1 MVATTVTSI
10 FLNQDDRVPDDSRGK
25 LFLVESRFLE
35 KKSVSEIYQTPD
47 LKKLRN
53 FKKTGENL
61 VGSRFFGLPNAPVV
75 SVLFRY
81 PSQVPLGGTVP
92 LRSLVIL
99 RALSFER
106 PALGQARS

>member
-61 VGSRFFGLPNAPVV
+61 VGSRFFGLPNAP
-75 SVLFRY
+75 SVLLWDRQSRENTSDNGNF
-81 PSQVPLGGTVP
+81 VP
-92 LRSLVIL
+92 
-99 RALSFER
+99 R
-106 PALGQARS
+106 P

>member
-61 VGSRFFGLPNAPVV
+61 VGSRFFGLPNATLLNGYCIKVG
-75 SVLFRY
+75 STELEFSR
-81 PSQVPLGGTVP
+81 T
-92 LRSLVIL
+92 
-99 RALSFER
+99 
-106 PALGQARS
+106 

>member
-61 VGSRFFGLPNAPVV
+61 VGSRFFGLPNAPYASTNPPVD
-75 SVLFRY
+75 
-81 PSQVPLGGTVP
+81 
-92 LRSLVIL
+92 LRPFLT
-99 RALSFER
+99 A
-106 PALGQARS
+106 

>member
-61 VGSRFFGLPNAPVV
+61 VGSRFFGLPNAPVM
-75 SVLFRY
+75 SLY
-81 PSQVPLGGTVP
+81 
-92 LRSLVIL
+92 RSLGESTAKL
-99 RALSFER
+99 FENR
-106 PALGQARS
+106 NTDYR

>member
-61 VGSRFFGLPNAPVV
+61 VGSRFFGLPNAPINTPCNRINLEVGR
-75 SVLFRY
+75 LNRF
-81 PSQVPLGGTVP
+81 PTLP
-92 LRSLVIL
+92 
-99 RALSFER
+99 
-106 PALGQARS
+106 